1 MQPLRK
7 VRARWIGTTGALL
20 LVTTV
25 AGAQGFSC
33 LDLCTETFGVDI
45 IVSGSRYVLS
55 SCSSIYHDGH
65 YHTDCYYVR

>member
-1 MQPLRK
+1 MHRLRTT
-7 VRARWIGTTGALL
+7 RTRCIGITAALL

-33 LDLCTETFGVDI
+33 LDLCTETFGEDI
-45 IVSGSRYVLS
+45 IVNGSRYVLA